1 MRYVWLVR
9 GRGKKM
15 TKDEKGTKKEVI
27 QQKML
32 EQHHEAKIVRKIVM
46 TISIIMLIFI
56 VLIGGGGYLY
66 IQSALK
72 PIDSTSKKQKTVE
85 IPLGSSVTGIA
96 EKLEANGIIKNAK
109 VFKYYVKL
117 KNEGGFMAGDY
128 QLSPSMDVPEIVSRL
143 KTGKV
148 LAKASFKITVPEGQ
162 QLKEIAAIMAKAT
175 NQKEDDVFNKLN
187 DKEFIKTLMAK
198 YPDILTDEIMHSTV
212 KYPLEGY
219 LYPATYP
226 FYKPNPSVEEM
237 VTAMLDKTRNVL
249 SDYTE
254 ESDKKKLSI
263 HQLLTMSSLVEEEA
277 TKKADR
283 KMIASVFYNR
293 MKKGMPLQTDPTV
306 LYAQGKHK
314 DKVLYEDL
322 EVDSPYNT
330 YKNTG
335 LPPGPISNAG
345 KMSIEAALEPTET
358 DFYYFLA
365 TADGDVIFTKTLDEH
380 NQEKAKHISN
390 KK

>member
-1 MRYVWLVR
+1 
-9 GRGKKM
+9 M
-15 TKDEKGTKKEVI
+15 TKDEKGAKKEVI
-27 QQKML
+27 RQKML
-32 EQHHEAKIVRKIVM
+32 EQHHEAKIVRKIVLII
-46 TISIIMLIFI
+46 TILILFLI
-56 VLIGGGGYLY
+56 VIIGGGGYLY

-72 PIDSTSKKQKTVE
+72 PLDSTSKKQKTIE

-96 EKLEANGIIKNAK
+96 EKLEANEIIKNAK

-148 LAKASFKITVPEGQ
+148 LAKASFKITIPEGK
-162 QLKEIAAIMAKAT
+162 QLKEIADIMAKAT
-175 NQKEDDVFNKLN
+175 NQKEEDVFNKLN
-187 DKEFIKTLMAK
+187 DKEFIKTLMTK
-198 YPDILTDEIMHSTV
+198 YPDLLTDEILHSTV

-237 VTAMLDKTRNVL
+237 VTGMLDKTRNVL

-254 ESDKKKLSI
+254 ESNEKKLSV
-263 HQLLTMSSLVEEEA
+263 HQLLTMASLVEEEA
-277 TKKADR
+277 TQKADR
-283 KMIASVFYNR
+283 KTIASVFYNR

-345 KMSIEAALEPTET
+345 KVSIEAALDPEQT

-365 TADGDVIFTKTLDEH
+365 TPEGDVIFTKTLEEH

>member
-1 MRYVWLVR
+1 
-9 GRGKKM
+9 M

>member
-1 MRYVWLVR
+1 
-9 GRGKKM
+9 M
-15 TKDEKGTKKEVI
+15 TKDEKGAKKEVI
-27 QQKML
+27 RQKML
-32 EQHHEAKIVRKIVM
+32 EQHHEAKIVRKIVLII
-46 TISIIMLIFI
+46 TILFLFLIVI
-56 VLIGGGGYLY
+56 IGGGGYLY

-72 PIDSTSKKQKTVE
+72 PLDSTSKKQKTIE

-96 EKLEANGIIKNAK
+96 EKLEANEIIKNAK

-148 LAKASFKITVPEGQ
+148 LAKASFKITIPEGK
-162 QLKEIAAIMAKAT
+162 QLKEIADIMAKAT
-175 NQKEDDVFNKLN
+175 NQKEEDVFNKLN
-187 DKEFIKTLMAK
+187 DKEFIKTLMTK
-198 YPDILTDEIMHSTV
+198 YPDLLTDEILHSTV

-254 ESDKKKLSI
+254 ESNEKKLSV
-263 HQLLTMSSLVEEEA
+263 HQLLTMASLVEEEA
-277 TKKADR
+277 TQKADR
-283 KMIASVFYNR
+283 KTIASVFYNR

-345 KMSIEAALEPTET
+345 KVSIEAALDPEQT

-365 TADGDVIFTKTLDEH
+365 TPEGDVIFTKTLEEH